1 MDAND
6 LRKEWEKESGLLE
19 VGLDAVYR
27 PDDGR
32 VPYFRDAYVEHLE
45 KLVLSQAERIE
56 EMNDKMSQMTTYSYD
71 IDVAL
76 KTITDLNKKIE
87 EKDDKII
94 DYDKRCC
101 DLFHSLNLEIEARK
115 FASET
120 ATTHLNRALELEK
133 QLDKIN
139 AERMSQYT
147 NPNNEEK

>member
-1 MDAND
+1 MTSIDI
-6 LRKEWEKESGLLE
+6 RKAWEKESGH
-19 VGLDAVYR
+19 
-27 PDDGR
+27 
-32 VPYFRDAYVEHLE
+32 YFKNCTDRLMKDLYISEYVEHLE
-45 KLVLSQAERIE
+45 KLVIEQAERIE
-56 EMNDKMSQMTTYSYD
+56 GFVEELNFKAELVKQH
-71 IDVAL
+71 L
-76 KTITDLNKKIE
+76 QTITDLNKQIE

-120 ATTHLNRALELEK
+120 ATTHLNRTLELEK